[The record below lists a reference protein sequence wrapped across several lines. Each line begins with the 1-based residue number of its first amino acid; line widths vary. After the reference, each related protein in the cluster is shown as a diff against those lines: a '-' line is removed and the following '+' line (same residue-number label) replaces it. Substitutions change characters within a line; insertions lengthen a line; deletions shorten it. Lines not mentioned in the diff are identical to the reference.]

1 MNRRKFI
8 VSSLSTLAL
17 LAILYYC
24 CKAYNSS
31 TCSSG
36 DLIFLVSPNI
46 GDEYYKDIVNSIIN
60 FQFNFLSNVREGD
73 KAYIIVDPET
83 YSKIRSFA
91 KYKGNV
97 VRGYIRDIWI
107 RDFAPVVV
115 KNRLYLFKYMPS
127 YLNANDAIWI
137 QRSLK
142 NWLDNLHIEYKEVD
156 LILDGGN
163 FVYDGVSKLILTTR
177 VFKDNRDKSERE
189 ILSILEGIDNIDKMA
204 VIPEEPNDVTGHADG
219 MVLWLSPDTLLVNK
233 YSGIFRD
240 KVLNTLK
247 DAFPDVNI
255 IEIPYNPSYTTWKGF
270 PSSCGNYVNA
280 LVTKN
285 NIYLPIYG
293 TSIDHEV
300 INIYRENSDKNI
312 IPIDISDICILGG
325 GIHCLTWNLPPTLAK
340 EIKSKISR
348 SIAFQY

>member
-107 RDFAPVVV
+107 RD
-115 KNRLYLFKYMPS
+115 
-127 YLNANDAIWI
+127 I
-137 QRSLK
+137 
-142 NWLDNLHIEYKEVD
+142 
-156 LILDGGN
+156 
-163 FVYDGVSKLILTTR
+163 T
-177 VFKDNRDKSERE
+177 
-189 ILSILEGIDNIDKMA
+189 
-204 VIPEEPNDVTGHADG
+204 
-219 MVLWLSPDTLLVNK
+219 
-233 YSGIFRD
+233 
-240 KVLNTLK
+240 KVL
-247 DAFPDVNI
+247 DDVR
-255 IEIPYNPSYTTWKGF
+255 P
-270 PSSCGNYVNA
+270 
-280 LVTKN
+280 LQ
-285 NIYLPIYG
+285 
-293 TSIDHEV
+293 HE
-300 INIYRENSDKNI
+300 
-312 IPIDISDICILGG
+312 
-325 GIHCLTWNLPPTLAK
+325 
-340 EIKSKISR
+340 
-348 SIAFQY
+348 